1 MVSIILNYAHE
12 FAIFFFL
19 LCMLLFFADIFSFL
33 FRMRDRFS
41 STLSGTGAPAGA
53 GRKKRSIQE
62 QAQDEDTL
70 NKAIRILQLISE
82 ANEKYNSQ

>member
-1 MVSIILNYAHE
+1 MVNIHE
-12 FAIFFFL
+12 FTF
-19 LCMLLFFADIFSFL
+19 LFFTVCISCFTYILSFL

-41 STLSGTGAPAGA
+41 STLAGTGAPAGA
-53 GRKKRSIQE
+53 GRKRRSIEE

-70 NKAIRILQLISE
+70 NQAIRILRLISE

>member
-1 MVSIILNYAHE
+1 MNTQTFIYIYVDMNRFIILIMNV
-12 FAIFFFL
+12 L
-19 LCMLLFFADIFSFL
+19 SFL

-41 STLSGTGAPAGA
+41 STLAGTGAPAGA

-62 QAQDEDTL
+62 QADDADTF
-70 NKAIRILQLISE
+70 NQAIRVLQLISE